1 MQSQY
6 TNTGMYKYRNVQI
19 QECTNTGM
27 YKYRNVQIQ
36 VQIQVQVKIHVQIQI
51 RNTGGDSWW
60 CRAGMRLQSRSPESC
75 HSYSAHCRLHITHC
89 TLHIIDMAT
98 TVLQAGK
105 IQSCDGRVWPKL
117 THFTRPGTEDEIYR
131 GCNASI
137 LRAISEAKCVIPPPH
152 PPLPRR
158 EVALSWG
165 QLEASCHIQQHV
177 LLLFP
182 LPAAGVRLTLTWV
195 PLVGFPPKSPEPGR
209 VVHFLILIWSWL
221 SWHCLPE
228 SRLVGCSLLSQ
239 GVETFPLL
247 LVLSHPIHIQPTQ
260 QTPIKNQPTIV
271 KQQQFQKSSS
281 DKSFLMRIFKNPKE

>member
-1 MQSQY
+1 MQSRHEVAESVPRIVPQLL
-6 TNTGMYKYRNVQI
+6 
-19 QECTNTGM
+19 CT
-27 YKYRNVQIQ
+27 
-36 VQIQVQVKIHVQIQI
+36 
-51 RNTGGDSWW
+51 
-60 CRAGMRLQSRSPESC
+60 
-75 HSYSAHCRLHITHC
+75 LHIAHC

-228 SRLVGCSLLSQ
+228 SRLVGCSLLTWWATHCSAAQ
-239 GVETFPLL
+239 CSARGAKHSHCCLSCLTQSTF
-247 LVLSHPIHIQPTQ
+247 
-260 QTPIKNQPTIV
+260 NQPNRLQLKIN
-271 KQQQFQKSSS
+271 QQLSNNNS
-281 DKSFLMRIFKNPKE
+281 FKNPHLINLF

>member
-1 MQSQY
+1 MQS
-6 TNTGMYKYRNVQI
+6 RHEV
-19 QECTNTGM
+19 
-27 YKYRNVQIQ
+27 
-36 VQIQVQVKIHVQIQI
+36 
-51 RNTGGDSWW
+51 
-60 CRAGMRLQSRSPESC
+60 AESVP
-75 HSYSAHCRLHITHC
+75 RIVPQLLC
-89 TLHIIDMAT
+89 TLHIAHCTMHNAQCTLHNAQCTMHNAHCTLRSYSTDVQLKANT
-98 TVLQAGK
+98 HNCRSLWGTYQSSAGK
-105 IQSCDGRVWPKL
+105 MQRCDGRVWPKL
-117 THFTRPGTEDEIYR
+117 TPFTRPGTEDEIYR

-260 QTPIKNQPTIV
+260 QTPIKNCQTTRVSKI
-271 KQQQFQKSSS
+271 
-281 DKSFLMRIFKNPKE
+281 LI